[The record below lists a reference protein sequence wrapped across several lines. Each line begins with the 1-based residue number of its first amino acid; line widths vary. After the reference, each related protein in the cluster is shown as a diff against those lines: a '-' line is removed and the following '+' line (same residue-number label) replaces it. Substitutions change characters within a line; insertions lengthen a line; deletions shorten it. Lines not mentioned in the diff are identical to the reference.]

1 MHKYYGAEKN
11 SVQGTNDITPP
22 SGVPS
27 LLNSPV
33 GIVLN
38 NDIIILESDS
48 FADQAVKLMKERS
61 QRCVIASYKGE
72 AVGLV
77 SKTDILNKV
86 ISEGRNPGK
95 VRLREIMSSPVL
107 AVDPQTSIEKALA
120 IMKTRNVRQVMV
132 HAYSAVLG
140 IVYIEDIYKMMES
153 LTLSTGNA
161 ALQGSPACIIDTKD
175 ITYVKDP
182 SKVKFGCP
190 YCGSPFDTKEAL
202 SKHIDRLHD
211 EAGVL
216 EGDVR
221 RMFE

>member
-1 MHKYYGAEKN
+1 L
-11 SVQGTNDITPP
+11 S
-22 SGVPS
+22 
-27 LLNSPV
+27 SPV
-33 GIVLN
+33 GIALN

-48 FADQAVKLMKERS
+48 FADQAVKLMKERN
-61 QRCVIASYKGE
+61 QRCVIASHKGE
-72 AVGLV
+72 AVGIV

-95 VRLREIMSSPVL
+95 VRLREIMSSPVF
-107 AVDPQTSIEKALA
+107 AVDPQTSVEKALS
-120 IMKTRNVRQVMV
+120 IMKTRNVKQVMV

-153 LTLSTGNA
+153 LTLSTGST

-182 SKVKFGCP
+182 NKIKFGCP

-202 SKHIDRLHD
+202 SKHIDRLHE